1 MEESRPQTTL
11 IEQQKKISLTAV
23 ESVDEFSPRQ
33 IVLTLQSGRAY
44 IAGEGLKIV
53 GFSKSDGSFS
63 AVGKIAGIR
72 YAAGREKL
80 VRKLFA
86 K

>member
-1 MEESRPQTTL
+1 MGEGRPQTTL

-23 ESVDEFSPRQ
+23 ESVDAFSDRQ
-33 IVLTLQSGRAY
+33 IVLTLENGRAF
-44 IAGEGLKIV
+44 IAGEELKIV
-53 GFSKSDGSFS
+53 GFSKSEGSFS
-63 AVGKIAGIR
+63 AVGKIAGVR
-72 YAAGREKL
+72 FCSRREKL

>member
-1 MEESRPQTTL
+1 MEEGRPQTTL

-53 GFSKSDGSFS
+53 GFSN
-63 AVGKIAGIR
+63 AAIR
-72 YAAGREKL
+72 WTSSSSKVPRQITPSM
-80 VRKLFA
+80 LFL
-86 K
+86 